1 VTNGIIAQAAAG
13 YAGMNQQPLAVVTKT
28 LATEVD
34 QGRQVLDVAVRWIA
48 ENGISFTVNLLVSAL
63 LLVIGS
69 LVIRML
75 TDATK
80 KALQRSGRVNNLL
93 ENFLCSLVSKIAWIL
108 LFMIVIQRLG
118 VNIAPLIAGLGVTGF
133 IVGFAFQESLGN
145 LAAGMMIAINHP
157 FRVGDL
163 VEIGGIMGTVK
174 ELNMMAATLAT
185 PDNKKIVV
193 PNKIIWGSPITNF
206 TAVDKRRMEIAV
218 GISYGADIGKARRV
232 ALEVLRAHPLVLK
245 NPEPVAEV
253 NSFGE
258 SSVNLVLRPW
268 ATPDDYWKAFFELNR
283 QVKEAFDK
291 NGVEIAFPQ
300 MDVHMKS

>member
-1 VTNGIIAQAAAG
+1 
-13 YAGMNQQPLAVVTKT
+13 
-28 LATEVD
+28 
-34 QGRQVLDVAVRWIA
+34 
-48 ENGISFTVNLLVSAL
+48 
-63 LLVIGS
+63 
-69 LVIRML
+69 
-75 TDATK
+75 
-80 KALQRSGRVNNLL
+80 
-93 ENFLCSLVSKIAWIL
+93 
-108 LFMIVIQRLG
+108 